1 MKTVLYL
8 DMWVGERIQEMKL
21 AGIRRFAAMRDWT
34 VVVKSER
41 ESRPRNLA
49 RLLKRERPIGCI
61 VECSAGR
68 RDLLPELFGDV
79 PVVYLD
85 CSRSMFGNQVAKVV
99 HDGKQTVRTAFREL
113 ASNHP
118 SSYAVVGYRDMRS
131 WSTLRERAFKT
142 LVKESGSVC
151 EVFGCQVESAAK
163 RACRLSKWV
172 ARLPPRC
179 AVFAVNDD
187 TAAEVLSA
195 CAKAGRRIPADM
207 TLLGVDNVEGVCES
221 SIPRL
226 SSIQVDSE
234 LAGYHAAKLLDEKVH
249 LGAAAKPLATYGPML
264 TVRRESTRGFGRAEP
279 RILSAMEL
287 IRREACNGLTAADV
301 AKLFAGSR
309 RLVEIRFRETLGHSI
324 LDEIQNVRM
333 EKVQFLLSK
342 TDTPIGAIAA
352 QCGYRSDIA
361 LRKAFRLLTGK
372 SLADWRKANRAI
384 MVFPHPP
391 ASGGGFPRPRP
402 V

>member
-21 AGIRRFAAMRDWT
+21 AGIRRFARMADWD
-34 VVVKSER
+34 VIPVGEAA
-41 ESRPRNLA
+41 SRPRKLRA
-49 RLLKRERPIGCI
+49 LLKKHKPDGII
-61 VECSAGR
+61 VECSAAH
-68 RDLLPELFGDV
+68 RDLPPRRFGAT

-85 CSRSMFGNQVAKVV
+85 CSRTLYGNSASRVI
-99 HDGKQTVRTAFREL
+99 HDGKATMKAVFREL
-113 ASNHP
+113 SSNRP
-118 SSYAVVGYRDMRS
+118 DAYAFVGYRLRRT
-131 WSTLRERAFKT
+131 WSTFRERAFKT
-142 LVKESGSVC
+142 LVKEAGADCRVFPHKSENDQMRQSRLAKWLGELPKKTAVFAANDMTAL
-151 EVFGCQVESAAK
+151 EVLAAAK
-163 RACRLSKWV
+163 RCR
-172 ARLPPRC
+172 R
-179 AVFAVNDD
+179 
-187 TAAEVLSA
+187 EVPKDFSL
-195 CAKAGRRIPADM
+195 M
-207 TLLGVDNVEGVCES
+207 GVDNLEEKCEAS
-221 SIPRL
+221 SPTL
-226 SSIQVDSE
+226 TSIQVDFE
-234 LAGYHAAKLLDEKVH
+234 RAGYLAAKLLEDVMA
-249 LGAAAKPLATYGPML
+249 GRASAGSVAKFGPLL
-264 TVRRESTRGFGRAEP
+264 TVHRQSTRGYGRAEP

-287 IRREACNGLTAADV
+287 IRREACNGLTAEDV
-301 AKLFAGSR
+301 TKLFAGSR
-309 RLVEIRFRETLGHSI
+309 RLVELRFRETLGHSI

-384 MVFPHPP
+384 RVFPHPP